1 MTTSHATSSGL
12 ALLGALFVATGAVPA
27 AIAQS
32 YPVKPVRMLIGFPPG
47 TAPDTIIRQI
57 NQKLGESGT
66 WTLIVE
72 NRPGQGGSIA
82 AAEAA
87 RAVPDGYTLLFSA
100 TGALA
105 TNPVLYGNLRYDP
118 VKDFTPI
125 TRIIDLPLVL
135 MVNAASPYRSV
146 ADLVADGKAR
156 PGVLNY
162 ASVGNGSTSHLV
174 MASLAKQAGME
185 ITHVPYKGSAEI
197 IPALLAGSVHAV
209 FESIVVAQG
218 QSKAGRAR
226 VLAVSTG
233 RRLSSMPDVPTLA
246 EAGLKGFD
254 MAAWYGVLGP
264 AGLPQV
270 VVQRAN
276 QDFIKAVTAPDLQ
289 AALEG
294 QGSPVVTSTAEEF
307 AVFIRTEGIR
317 WGQAVRDSGAKA
329 Q

>member
-1 MTTSHATSSGL
+1 MTTSNATSSGL
-12 ALLGALFVATGAVPA
+12 AILGALFAAIGAAPA
-27 AIAQS
+27 AMAQS

-57 NQKLGESGT
+57 NQKLGETGT
-66 WTLIVE
+66 WTLVVE

-135 MVNAASPYRSV
+135 MVNATSPYRSV
-146 ADLVADGKAR
+146 SDLVADAKAR

-174 MASLAKQAGME
+174 MASLAKQAGIE
-185 ITHVPYKGSAEI
+185 LTHIPYKGSAEI
-197 IPALLAGSVHAV
+197 IPALLGGSVHAV

-233 RRLSSMPDVPTLA
+233 RRLSSMPDIPTLA

-294 QGSPVVTSTAEEF
+294 QGSPVVTSTPEEF
-307 AVFIRTEGIR
+307 AAFIRTEGIR
-317 WGQAVRDSGAKA
+317 WGQAVRDSGAKV

>member
-1 MTTSHATSSGL
+1 MSTSKAKSSSLMAMAALVGGSL
-12 ALLGALFVATGAVPA
+12 AAPGAVAQAYPA
-27 AIAQS
+27 
-32 YPVKPVRMLIGFPPG
+32 KPVRMLIGFPPG

-57 NQKLGESGT
+57 NQKLGEGGT
-66 WTLIVE
+66 WTLVVE

-87 RAVPDGYTLLFSA
+87 RAQPDGYTLLFSA

-105 TNPVLYGNLRYDP
+105 TNPALFGNLRYDP

-135 MVNAASPYRSV
+135 MVNAESNYKTV
-146 ADLVADGKAR
+146 ADLVADAKAR
-156 PGVLNY
+156 PGLLNY

-174 MASLAKQAGME
+174 MASLARQAGIE
-185 ITHVPYKGSAEI
+185 LTHVPYKGSAEI
-197 IPALLAGSVHAV
+197 VPALLGGSVQAV
-209 FESIVVAQG
+209 FDSIVVAQA

-233 RRLSSMPDVPTLA
+233 RRLTALPEVPTLS

-264 AGLPQV
+264 AGLPQP

-276 QDFIKAVTAPDLQ
+276 QDFIKAVTSPDLQ
-289 AALEG
+289 ATLEG
-294 QGSPVVTSTAEEF
+294 QGSPVVTSTPEAF
-307 AVFIRTEGIR
+307 AAFIRSEGIR
-317 WGQAVRDSGAKA
+317 WGQAVRDSGAKV